1 MFCVMNEITWVTNHD
16 FCLPVLW
23 RQRASS
29 EAAIFSRCCHTSG
42 HNSSIQIVQVR
53 ITWSSAHLIRYLP
66 AKGDIN
72 CDVNRMFLMTC
83 ANHVYFFVVCD
94 SNERH
99 SSVVGCGWTHAHLR
113 RHRKIR
119 LGQGHVYLF
128 LLLSCLYITIMT
140 LKNSMPMHSCKTL
153 LWQCFISKSPIKKMP
168 WTLTYWKIYII
179 LKLRRQ
185 CLTKIN
191 TVLFCPIYIFT
202 WIFVVAR
209 RPFFMYR
216 HGISW

>member
-1 MFCVMNEITWVTNHD
+1 MKVKRINRDNYVLLLCNIHILYIIFRFFNTGKSFFMASCIIFLLETRICPPVCCLAHSMFCVMNEITWVTNHD

-42 HNSSIQIVQVR
+42 HYSSISIVQVR

-66 AKGDIN
+66 SKGDIN
-72 CDVNRMFLMTC
+72 CDVNRMFVWLGESR
-83 ANHVYFFVVCD
+83 VFFVVCN

-119 LGQGHVYLF
+119 LGQGQVYLF
-128 LLLSCLYITIMT
+128 LFLTCC
-140 LKNSMPMHSCKTL
+140 PVCKS
-153 LWQCFISKSPIKKMP
+153 Q
-168 WTLTYWKIYII
+168 
-179 LKLRRQ
+179 
-185 CLTKIN
+185 
-191 TVLFCPIYIFT
+191 
-202 WIFVVAR
+202 
-209 RPFFMYR
+209 
-216 HGISW
+216 